1 MQRPRSGATCI
12 IEITL
17 VNSLT
22 HLKLPAINTG
32 ANTST
37 LGNFNYEFRPW
48 SLVNDLEFYSVHFR
62 KLTGKEIQ
70 KVFISGDND
79 VGGEAEPVQ
88 SHLTT
93 RFSHLFANSFPDSHK
108 LFDRLSLS
116 EVNLMNGEV
125 TNILDSSF
133 APKLNL
139 ILSHVPFAFPSYHDS
154 GNFITTLEPD
164 LILSAHDHKAYIHH
178 LPRSNGAAIN
188 STEFT
193 AVFKP
198 KLFTVGGDE
207 PILELQTPTCSYRM
221 GVYDVGYG
229 FARIEYSGENE
240 KFTVSFSV
248 LWLASRFYALILYA
262 TLLGVGLVVRVPF
275 KTMQL
280 RVLFLLCFT
289 IAMVAKVIG
298 ANDRWAPNCTDPIS
312 HGGGNKYLLRYA
324 YNSTAGECD
333 TFYWDGQHRNGN
345 NFKDLY
351 ECILTCYP
359 VTGKW
364 GKLPNVFP

>member
-262 TLLGVGLVVRVPF
+262 TLLGVGL
-275 KTMQL
+275 
-280 RVLFLLCFT
+280 LFL
-289 IAMVAKVIG
+289 VIELVFLLFSK
-298 ANDRWAPNCTDPIS
+298 R
-312 HGGGNKYLLRYA
+312 LRY
-324 YNSTAGECD
+324 
-333 TFYWDGQHRNGN
+333 RR
-345 NFKDLY
+345 
-351 ECILTCYP
+351 
-359 VTGKW
+359 
-364 GKLPNVFP
+364 LPSV